1 MDERNDAIE
10 PLTPDVLDVN
20 VYHGIHATL
29 IKARAKA
36 SNVINS
42 TTVEAYWGAGQQIQE
57 TVGNRTEYGEGP
69 LAVTWLSN

>member
-1 MDERNDAIE
+1 MDERNEAIQ
-10 PLTPDVLDVN
+10 PLAPDVLDVN

-42 TTVEAYWGAGQQIQE
+42 ATVEAYWGAGKQIQE
-57 TVGNRTEYGEGP
+57 TVGNHTKYGEGA